1 MVDENELKKAREG
14 ISEVDSKMAALFEER
29 MKLCGQI
36 AEYKK
41 SNGIQ
46 IYDAEREREVINN
59 NVDLILD
66 EELKSYYV

>member
-66 EELKSYYV
+66 E